1 MAERP
6 DSFLSRWSRRKREP
20 EREERDEAAAVT
32 GAVTGA
38 AEAAEAAEAVEADG
52 SATGDP
58 AMGDPEV
65 VAKLPDIDSLD
76 ETSDFTPFMAEGVP
90 EILRRRAL
98 RKLWRLNPVFAHL
111 DGLNDYDQDFTDA
124 AMVLPNLKT
133 IYKVGKGMLGEPE
146 AEPQAA
152 PADSD
157 AGPADPGAGPSDP
170 GAGKETGVQMAAA
183 GEPQP
188 PPGSVPPESSPPES
202 LTESPPESPVES
214 SVESPPPQPAPREAA
229 APAVT
234 EAAASAES
242 AAPSGP
248 RRRRAES
255 RRWGESS
262 E

>member
-20 EREERDEAAAVT
+20 AREERDEAAAVT
-32 GAVTGA
+32 GA
-38 AEAAEAAEAVEADG
+38 AEAVEADG
-52 SATGDP
+52 SAAGDPATGDPAMGDP

-152 PADSD
+152 PADPD
-157 AGPADPGAGPSDP
+157 AGQ
-170 GAGKETGVQMAAA
+170 ETGVQMAAA

-202 LTESPPESPVES
+202 LTESLTESPPESS
-214 SVESPPPQPAPREAA
+214 PREAAAPAAPA